1 MSVPGRD
8 RDGRLVVRER
18 VDDRMVEPGALSHRE
33 DVDEAQRERGDEEN
47 GKLS

>member
-1 MSVPGRD
+1 MIGWSNQGLLP
-8 RDGRLVVRER
+8 
-18 VDDRMVEPGALSHRE
+18 HRE